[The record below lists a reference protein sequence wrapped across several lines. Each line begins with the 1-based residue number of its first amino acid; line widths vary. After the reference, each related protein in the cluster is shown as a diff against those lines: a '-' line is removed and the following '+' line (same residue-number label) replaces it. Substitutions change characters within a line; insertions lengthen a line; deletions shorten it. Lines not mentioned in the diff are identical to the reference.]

1 MRFLSRNI
9 GLGIKLNLLVL
20 VVLVLLLVSVVLLLT
35 SNTQNLT
42 EEIGGGRIAEESV
55 IMERRLAEI
64 ERELSLEIRFLAAF

>member
-42 EEIGGGRIAEESV
+42 EEIGGGAHCRRICHHGETTG
-55 IMERRLAEI
+55 
-64 ERELSLEIRFLAAF
+64 